1 MDLND
6 ARVEINNIDK
16 EIVHL
21 LEKRFKIVIE
31 IGNFKKKNN
40 IPVYDEKREQNV
52 IYNCVSYLE
61 NEQYSKYI
69 TDIYK
74 QIMNSCK
81 ELQNE

>member
-6 ARVEINNIDK
+6 ARVEINSIDS

-21 LEKRFKIVIE
+21 LEKRFNVVIE
-31 IGNFKKKNN
+31 IGNYKKENN

-52 IYNCVSYLE
+52 ISNCVSYLE
-61 NEQYSKYI
+61 DEQYSKYI
-69 TDIYK
+69 LDIYK

>member
-6 ARVEINNIDK
+6 ARVEINSIDS

-21 LEKRFKIVIE
+21 LEKRFNVVIE
-31 IGNFKKKNN
+31 IGNYKKKNN

-52 IYNCVSYLE
+52 ISNCVSYLE
-61 NEQYSKYI
+61 DEQYSKYI
-69 TDIYK
+69 LDIYK